1 MQISWN
7 IEGEKSLSRN
17 LRGVSLALKDW
28 RGPLDR
34 AATNLIKVFSDDVFR
49 TRGAAVGVRWAALS
63 PATIAR
69 KARTGGS
76 TLVETGAMRDNFQK
90 EVHAD
95 HAIIGNETP
104 YFAYHQSNKPR
115 TKIPRRTMMKLG
127 NKQKTMIVREFQK
140 EFQAKLNR
148 SYV

>member
-1 MQISWN
+1 MRLEWQ
-7 IEGEKSLSRN
+7 IEGTKELSRN
-17 LRGVSLALKDW
+17 LRGVSLAMKDW
-28 RGPLDR
+28 RAPLDR

-49 TRGAAVGVRWAALS
+49 TRGAAVGSRWAPLS

-76 TLVETGAMRDNFQK
+76 TLVETGAMKDDFRK

-115 TKIPRRTMMKLG
+115 SHLPRRPMMRLG
-127 NKQKTMIVREFQK
+127 NTQKQMIQREFNK
-140 EFQAKLNR
+140 EFQAKLKR
-148 SYV
+148 KYA